1 MNDNTVKKEKVY
13 TLKNV
18 KAEME
23 KIKKSRDKKKE
34 KVKELN
40 AEIKA
45 DSAKLKELEGIYQ
58 KLYNDSL
65 QRQVADVWFKE
76 QKLSSDQIAKFI
88 ELSKVLGDKIDGLEV
103 DEIVEAISLIEPKKE
118 NNSEEKVDTYINND
132 RGE

>member
-1 MNDNTVKKEKVY
+1 MNENTAKKEKVY

-23 KIKKSRDKKKE
+23 KIQKSRDKKKD
-34 KVKELN
+34 KVKLLN

-45 DSAKLKELEGIYQ
+45 DNTRLKELEGIYQ

-76 QKLSSDQIAKFI
+76 QKLSSEQIAKFI
-88 ELSKVLGDKIDGLEV
+88 ELSKQLGDKINDLEV
-103 DEIVEAISLIEPKKE
+103 DDIVEAVSLIEPK
-118 NNSEEKVDTYINND
+118 NDNHSEEKVDTYINN

>member
-23 KIKKSRDKKKE
+23 KIKKSRDKKKD

-103 DEIVEAISLIEPKKE
+103 DEIVEAISLIEPKKD
-118 NNSEEKVDTYINND
+118 NSEEKVDTYINNN

>member
-23 KIKKSRDKKKE
+23 KIKKSRDKKKD
-34 KVKELN
+34 KVNELN

-103 DEIVEAISLIEPKKE
+103 DEIVEAISLIEPKKD
-118 NNSEEKVDTYINND
+118 NSEEKVDTYINND

>member
-1 MNDNTVKKEKVY
+1 
-13 TLKNV
+13 
-18 KAEME
+18 ME
-23 KIKKSRDKKKE
+23 KIKKSRDKKKD

-103 DEIVEAISLIEPKKE
+103 DEIVEAISLIEPKKD
-118 NNSEEKVDTYINND
+118 NSEEKVDTYINND

>member
-1 MNDNTVKKEKVY
+1 MNENTVKKEKVY

-23 KIKKSRDKKKE
+23 KIKKSRDKKKD
-34 KVKELN
+34 KVKLLN

-45 DSAKLKELEGIYQ
+45 DNTRLKELEGIYQ

-76 QKLSSDQIAKFI
+76 QKLSSEQIAKFI
-88 ELSKVLGDKIDGLEV
+88 ELSKQLGDKINDLEV
-103 DEIVEAISLIEPKKE
+103 DDIVEAVSLIEPK
-118 NNSEEKVDTYINND
+118 NDNSSDKKVDTYINN

>member
-103 DEIVEAISLIEPKKE
+103 DEIVEAISLIEPKKD
-118 NNSEEKVDTYINND
+118 NSEEKVDTYINND

>member
-23 KIKKSRDKKKE
+23 KIKKSRDKKKD

-103 DEIVEAISLIEPKKE
+103 DEIVEAISLIEPKKD
-118 NNSEEKVDTYINND
+118 NSEEKVDTYINND